1 MTRIQKGV
9 TLALVTSILYGLMP
23 FFSVPLQAEGVNHLS
38 NLSILFYRN
47 LLGSL
52 PLALIMLWKRIS
64 FRISL
69 PELITLIVLAGFS
82 DGAALFQ
89 IEGYPPLLP
98 TGIATTIHFLYP
110 VFTALIMMIFYK
122 ERCSRPTLVAL
133 FMAVSGVALL
143 SWPTG
148 DVSVKLLGIVFELLS
163 AICFALYIV
172 RLNHS
177 RVSRMDGTKLTFY
190 IIFIGSL
197 LFAGEGLRTNDLQP
211 LTTPFQWEY
220 IFVLG
225 IVCTAIVNL
234 LIVISTR
241 LIGSTIASMLGAL
254 EPLTAVIVGLL
265 FMGESLTLTISIG
278 ILLVLSS
285 VLLILH
291 ASKKTS

>member
-1 MTRIQKGV
+1 MTKTQKGV
-9 TLALVTSILYGLMP
+9 TLALVTSIFYGLMP

-52 PLALIMLWKRIS
+52 PLALIMLWEHIP

-122 ERCSRPTLVAL
+122 ERCSRPILVAL

-143 SWPTG
+143 SWPSG
-148 DVSVKLLGIVFELLS
+148 DVDVKIRGVVFELLS
-163 AICFALYIV
+163 AICYALYIV

-177 RVSRMDGTKLTFY
+177 RVSNMDGIKITFY

-211 LTTPFQWEY
+211 ITTSFQWEY
-220 IFVLG
+220 IIILG
-225 IVCTAIVNL
+225 IACTAIVNL

-254 EPLTAVIVGLL
+254 EPLTAVVMGLS
-265 FMGESLTLTISIG
+265 FMGERMTATIGLG

-291 ASKKTS
+291 ASKKV

>member
-1 MTRIQKGV
+1 MTKIQKGV
-9 TLALVTSILYGLMP
+9 TLALATSIFYGLLP
-23 FFSVPLQAEGVNHLS
+23 FFSVPLQEAGVNHMS

-47 LLGSL
+47 IFGAL

-122 ERCSRPTLVAL
+122 ERCSRPILLAL
-133 FMAVSGVALL
+133 FMAVGGVAFL
-143 SWPTG
+143 SWPSGNVT
-148 DVSVKLLGIVFELLS
+148 VTARGIIFELLS
-163 AICFALYIV
+163 AICYALYVV

-177 RVSRMDGTKLTFY
+177 RVSRMDGIKLTFY

-197 LFAGEGLRTNDLQP
+197 LFAGEAFRTDEMQP
-211 LTTPFQWEY
+211 ITTAFQWQY
-220 IFVLG
+220 ILVLA
-225 IVCTAIVNL
+225 ILITAIVNL
-234 LIVISTR
+234 FIVISTR
-241 LIGSTIASMLGAL
+241 LIGSTLASMLGAL
-254 EPLTAVIVGLL
+254 EPLTAVVVGLI
-265 FMGESLTLTISIG
+265 FMGERLTVSITTG
-278 ILLVLSS
+278 IVFVLAS

-291 ASKKTS
+291 ANKKSK